1 MNTFKHCAMEEII
14 GRIREYM
21 TLKKLTG
28 SSLAKELNMS
38 SVSVNQWLSGK
49 RKPSWEFISAIL
61 NLDKSISSE
70 WLTRGEGVMMKEDS
84 NESSCSEMKEL
95 SEMKVKMLVQEGVI
109 KELRAIILEKNN
121 KKGGC

>member
-1 MNTFKHCAMEEII
+1 
-14 GRIREYM
+14 M